1 MAKYNLN
8 FSHPARLTE
17 HSLANI
23 NVTLKTYFH
32 IYNMTD
38 INLASRKSHNIQ
50 LDTSLSILD

>member
-32 IYNMTD
+32 IYNVTD

-50 LDTSLSILD
+50 LDTSYQY